1 MPLAGLVLPV
11 TLLCAVADFFI
22 ATALESSRGGSA
34 ISLTDPGV
42 LRTVA
47 GSSLYLTVIVIIA
60 LALGALLRRTSS
72 RGSPPTCPTPAG
84 SCGAT
89 R

>member
-47 GSSLYLTVIVIIA
+47 A
-60 LALGALLRRTSS
+60 RRCT
-72 RGSPPTCPTPAG
+72 
-84 SCGAT
+84 
-89 R
+89 